1 MDMLLNGE
9 DSIDEEDLK
18 RLFNQLDITI
28 DRVKRLSYGYAMKYK
43 NQPRQ

>member
-18 RLFNQLDITI
+18 RLFNQLDITK
-28 DRVKRLSYGYAMKYK
+28 DRVKRLSYGNVMKYK
-43 NQPRQ
+43 NQLRQ